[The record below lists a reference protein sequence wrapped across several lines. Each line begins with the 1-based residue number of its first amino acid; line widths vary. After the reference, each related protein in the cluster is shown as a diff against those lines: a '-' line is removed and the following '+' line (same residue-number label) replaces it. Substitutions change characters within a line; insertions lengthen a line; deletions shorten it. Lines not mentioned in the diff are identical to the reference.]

1 MPVRPLSVAFV
12 VVFVL
17 AALAAIVG
25 AMPVGGMLGGDALWL
40 HYIGKPLATLLLC
53 WHVVRTTQPVSAR
66 YRRAVAI
73 GMVLSLV
80 GDVCLMLPGDLF
92 LPGLVAFLLAHIAY
106 IVAFAPG
113 SAAKARAAGFA
124 LVALIAA
131 ANLFGLLPRVAPD
144 LKVPVVAYTVVL
156 ASMAAFALARAWTPA
171 VSSALPRSARRGA
184 VGAVLFMASD
194 SLLAWDRFAGGIPMS
209 ALLVLGTYY
218 AAQWCIARS
227 VEGT

>member
-1 MPVRPLSVAFV
+1 MPFRPLTL
-12 VVFVL
+12 VFVL
-17 AALAAIVG
+17 AVLAAICG
-25 AMPVGGMLGGDALWL
+25 AMLGGGALWL

-53 WHVVRTTQPVSAR
+53 WQVVRTTQPVSAR
-66 YRRAVAI
+66 YQRAVAI
-73 GMVLSLV
+73 GMALSLV

-92 LPGLVAFLLAHIAY
+92 VPGLVAFLLAHIGY
-106 IVAFAPG
+106 IVAFAAG
-113 SAAKARAAGFA
+113 SGAKARGLAFA
-124 LVALIAA
+124 LVAVIGV

-144 LKVPVVAYTVVL
+144 LKVAVVAYTVVL

-171 VSSALPRSARRGA
+171 VSSMLPRSARQGA
-184 VGAVLFMASD
+184 IGAVLFMASD

-227 VEGT
+227 VERA

>member
-1 MPVRPLSVAFV
+1 MFIRPMTLVFLLSVA
-12 VVFVL
+12 
-17 AALAAIVG
+17 AAILG
-25 AMPVGGMLGGDALWL
+25 ALLPGEMLGGHAPWL
-40 HYIGKPLATLLLC
+40 HYIGKPLATVLLC
-53 WHVVRTTQPVSAR
+53 LQVLLVATPVSAR

-73 GMVLSLV
+73 GMALSLV

-92 LPGLVAFLLAHIAY
+92 VPGLVAFLIAHIGY

-113 SAAKARAAGFA
+113 SNAKARAMAFA
-124 LVALIAA
+124 LVAVVGA
-131 ANLFGLLPRVAPD
+131 ANLVGLLPRVDAA

-156 ASMAAFALARAWTPA
+156 AAMAAFALARAWTPA
-171 VSSALPRSARRGA
+171 VSSALPHSARWGA
-184 VGAVLFMASD
+184 IGAVLFMASD

-227 VEGT
+227 VERK